1 MSHNIP
7 PPWRILAEE
16 TVLDAAPWITVTKQ
30 RVLTD
35 TGVTVPDYFQVKLS
49 DFAIA
54 VPVTD
59 DGLVITLWQY
69 KHGARHWGLTF
80 PAGHVDAGEDP
91 AEAMR
96 RELREETG
104 FEAAAILPTGRAAV
118 SGNQGCGTASLFLL
132 RGCTRVAEPASGDL
146 ETIEIRLMPVA
157 AVEAALRAGA
167 TGVLPHIAVWGAARL
182 HGL

>member
-1 MSHNIP
+1 MTP
-7 PPWRILAEE
+7 PRPAWRVLGEE
-16 TVLDAAPWITVTKQ
+16 TMFDASPWLTVT
-30 RVLTD
+30 RETVVTD
-35 TGVTVPDYFQVKLS
+35 SGVTVPDYWQVRLS

-54 VPVTD
+54 VALTEARE
-59 DGLVITLWQY
+59 VITLWQY

-80 PAGHVDAGEDP
+80 PAGHVSPGEDP

-104 FEAAAILPTGRAAV
+104 YAPARVTPIGRAAV
-118 SGNQGCGTASLFLL
+118 SGNQGCGMANLFLME
-132 RGCTRVAEPASGDL
+132 GCRLEADPASGDL
-146 ETIEIRLMPVA
+146 ETMEIRLMTVA

-167 TGVLPHIAVWGAARL
+167 AGVLPHLAVWGAARL

>member
-1 MSHNIP
+1 MSRP

-30 RVLTD
+30 RLVTD
-35 TGVTVPDYFQVKLS
+35 TGTTVPDYFQVKLS

-54 VPVTD
+54 VPLTE
-59 DGLVITLWQY
+59 DGRVITLWQY

-80 PAGHVDAGEDP
+80 PAGHVNPGEDP
-91 AEAMR
+91 ALAMR

-104 FEAAAILPTGRAAV
+104 YEPAEILPTGRAAV
-118 SGNQGCGTASLFLL
+118 SGNQGCGTAHLFLM

-146 ETIEIRLMPVA
+146 EAMEIRLMSVA
-157 AVEAALRAGA
+157 EVEAALRTGEA
-167 TGVLPHIAVWGAARL
+167 GVLPHIAVWGAARL